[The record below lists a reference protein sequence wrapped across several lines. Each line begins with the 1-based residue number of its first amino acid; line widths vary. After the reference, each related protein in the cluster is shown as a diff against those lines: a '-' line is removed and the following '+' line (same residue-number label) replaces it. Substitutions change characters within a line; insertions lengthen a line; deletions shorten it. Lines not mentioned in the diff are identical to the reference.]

1 MVPLSVLS
9 NWLAE
14 IEKFC
19 PSFRAVRF
27 HGPKSERNRIKTE
40 ELSDTKEFDIVVTTF
55 EMLVSEVNFFK
66 RKYVWTTIIVD
77 EGHRLKNER
86 SQLSEKLRSV
96 SSLSKII
103 LTGTPLQN
111 NLRELWA
118 LLHFFG
124 NGYFHPCDGRMFRV
138 GV

>member
-1 MVPLSVLS
+1 MPLSVLS

-27 HGPKSERNRIKTE
+27 HGPKSERARIKSE

-77 EGHRLKNER
+77 EGHRLKVRVWPAWMRPGPLIQAHQPPPHPTPPPER
-86 SQLSEKLRSV
+86 MSAAS
-96 SSLSKII
+96 
-103 LTGTPLQN
+103 
-111 NLRELWA
+111 
-118 LLHFFG
+118 
-124 NGYFHPCDGRMFRV
+124 
-138 GV
+138 